1 MLIVYI
7 LRSSKL
13 RVPHLKSLVVK
24 HSPDARPAFQFQLLN
39 TAVCAYA
46 GKDKEAQ
53 HRCAVKLGQ
62 QFEVI
67 KGSVEQNLTS

>member
-1 MLIVYI
+1 MY
-7 LRSSKL
+7 
-13 RVPHLKSLVVK
+13 HLKSLLVW
-24 HSPDARPAFQFQLLN
+24 HSPDARLAFYFQLVS
-39 TAVCAYA
+39 TVVCALA

-67 KGSVEQNLTS
+67 KGSVEQM